1 MQASHLSIE
10 QACLIERVVGK
21 DVKIY
26 VVRDN
31 DEAGEQGAE
40 LSKKTLQSK
49 GFEYE
54 VLRPKDVFKDIA
66 EQLQI
71 EKQERMRTMDKINHM
86 KVLLGKLPLSVTVQQ
101 VNRYLENIEP
111 SVLSADERLE
121 YHLLYRATEHLEAAL
136 YDLSYLNG
144 EVTAQG
150 RLYKNRSG
158 RYAIDEDH
166 YLTCGET
173 IEILVNEDEDGG
185 YWVRTRI
192 EHNGDDYYAVD
203 RPKIN
208 LKGTMARVR
217 NL

>member
-1 MQASHLSIE
+1 M
-10 QACLIERVVGK
+10 
-21 DVKIY
+21 KIY